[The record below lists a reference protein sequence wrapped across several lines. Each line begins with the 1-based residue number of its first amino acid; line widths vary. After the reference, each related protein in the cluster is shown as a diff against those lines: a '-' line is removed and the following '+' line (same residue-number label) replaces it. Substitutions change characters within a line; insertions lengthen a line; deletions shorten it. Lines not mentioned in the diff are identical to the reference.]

1 LGGVAVCALQVSGFD
16 AFLARRRRRA
26 PVSLDNRGWSP
37 LIAFFPMSAPAI
49 RIGEGWDTHALV
61 TGRPL
66 ILGGVTIPHSH
77 GLLGHSDA
85 DALLHAITDAL
96 LGAAGLGDIGRH
108 FPDTDERFKG
118 ADSVVLLQEAHRRV
132 NEAGW
137 GVVNLDTTIVAQAP
151 KMAPHIGAMRQ
162 LIAQALGLDEAVVNV
177 KAKTA
182 EKMGP
187 VGEGR
192 AIEARA
198 VCLLHRL

>member
-1 LGGVAVCALQVSGFD
+1 
-16 AFLARRRRRA
+16 
-26 PVSLDNRGWSP
+26 
-37 LIAFFPMSAPAI
+37 MSAPAI

-66 ILGGVTIPHSH
+66 ILGGVLIPHTH

-108 FPDTDERFKG
+108 FPDTDPRFKG
-118 ADSVVLLQEAHRRV
+118 ADSVVLLQEAAQRV
-132 NEAGW
+132 LAAGW
-137 GVVNLDTTIVAQAP
+137 GVVNLDATIVAQAP
-151 KMAPHIGAMRQ
+151 KMAPHIDAMRER
-162 LIAQALGLDEAVVNV
+162 IAQVLGLSVDAVNV

-187 VGEGR
+187 VGEGL
-192 AIEARA
+192 AIETRA
-198 VCLLHRL
+198 VCLLYRL